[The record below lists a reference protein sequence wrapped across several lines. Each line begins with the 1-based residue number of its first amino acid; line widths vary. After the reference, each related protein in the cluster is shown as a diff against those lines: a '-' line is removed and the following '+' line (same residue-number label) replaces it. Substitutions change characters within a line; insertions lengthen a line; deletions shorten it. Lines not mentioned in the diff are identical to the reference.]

1 MPAIEMPSLP
11 RPRRAALV
19 GACSLGSGVTDQ
31 RLGGDAR
38 QRVPSSDPARFD
50 VPDETC
56 TVTLTNLPE
65 TARPPTVGAYD
76 PLHDASTS
84 ARLLS
89 REGTT
94 AVFELAASDYPR
106 LLTLDYSGS

>member
-1 MPAIEMPSLP
+1 MTLDMLTLYDP
-11 RPRRAALV
+11 
-19 GACSLGSGVTDQ
+19 GA
-31 RLGGDAR
+31 
-38 QRVPSSDPARFD
+38 PSSDRARFD
-50 VPDETC
+50 LPDEMF

-94 AVFELAASDYPR
+94 AVFELTASDYPR